1 MSSYLVFVGVPIV
14 LMVLW
19 LGRPRRAWTAKGK
32 SVQGEL
38 VLYTIYARSAITA
51 RLLAEWH
58 MRGHALLWLAV
69 TPGRNDIRF

>member
-38 VLYTIYARSAITA
+38 VLYTIYARSTLTA

-69 TPGRNDIRF
+69 TPGRSDIRF

>member
-1 MSSYLVFVGVPIV
+1 MSSYLVFSGFVIMVI
-14 LMVLW
+14 VLW

-38 VLYTIYARSAITA
+38 VLYTIYARSAMTA

>member
-1 MSSYLVFVGVPIV
+1 MNSYLVAGVLGIAIIA
-14 LMVLW
+14 LW

-38 VLYTIYARSAITA
+38 VLYTIYARSTMTA

-69 TPGRNDIRF
+69 TPGRSDIRF

>member
-1 MSSYLVFVGVPIV
+1 MSSYLVFSGFVIMVI
-14 LMVLW
+14 VLW

-32 SVQGEL
+32 SVQGEI
-38 VLYTIYARSAITA
+38 VLYTIYARSAMTA

-69 TPGRNDIRF
+69 TPGRSDIRF

>member
-1 MSSYLVFVGVPIV
+1 MSSYLVFSGFVIMVI
-14 LMVLW
+14 VLW

-38 VLYTIYARSAITA
+38 VLYTIYARSAVTA

-58 MRGHALLWLAV
+58 MRGHALMWLAV
-69 TPGRNDIRF
+69 TPGRSDIRF